1 MNRNI
6 LFLFVV
12 FFSTVCLAQKPKL
25 PPPSPELANEHFSK
39 EQYALALK
47 EYQRLLKESPKDPL
61 YNYRSA
67 VCMLRSNCDKSNA
80 DICMENCSQLESSE
94 KEFNHYKAR
103 AYQVNYKFDEA
114 IRYYEMYLNNCPEK
128 QKKQVLRNIQNCVN
142 AKDLMQFPLDVTIE
156 NLGKLVNSEYSDFLP
171 LLPAGENYIMF
182 TSRRKPMS
190 GEDKSILYSDVYISE
205 VKNGVFAKAK
215 ELGPPVNTMFNEE
228 ASGLSADGRTL
239 FLNIDNMESSGVN
252 DIFMTTGKG
261 KTFQKPGLMGKNV
274 NGDDSFETSAT
285 ITPDGNTLIFISDRK
300 GGKGGKDLYFSKKLP
315 TGDWGIPE
323 NLTEL
328 NSELDEEYPFMTDD
342 GKTIYYASEGFNSM
356 GGFDIFKTTW
366 NDESKR
372 WSEPRNLGYPVNTP
386 NDDWNFVCTRDGR
399 EAYISSI
406 RPEGFGDYDIYKV
419 TFNQIDPK
427 YTVFKG
433 FIQGKDSVNI
443 AKEASITINNV
454 RNNNLFGLYTVPASK
469 NGKYIFYLPPGKY
482 EVNVE
487 VDGIKPYKEEIV
499 VMDKKD
505 FKDVITRNL
514 VIEKSE
520 VPKKVPAK
528 NIKKTTAIK
537 KK

>member
-1 MNRNI
+1 MKRKE
-6 LFLFVV
+6 LFLLLFLIPSV
-12 FFSTVCLAQKPKL
+12 TLAQKQKQ
-25 PPPSPELANEHFSK
+25 PPASPELAEEFFSK
-39 EQYALALK
+39 ENYKHALVH
-47 EYQRLLKESPKDPL
+47 YRGLLKQNPKDPV
-61 YNYRSA
+61 YNYRAA
-67 VCMLRSNCDKSNA
+67 VCMLRSNAENSDAVK
-80 DICMENCSQLESSE
+80 CMENAVTLESSE
-94 KEFNHYKAR
+94 KEFNLLRAR

-114 IRYYEMYLNNCPEK
+114 IKYYEEYLKVCNEK
-128 QKKQVLRNIQNCVN
+128 QKKQVLRNIQCCMNG
-142 AKDLMQFPLDVTIE
+142 KELMQFPLDVNIE

-182 TSRRKPMS
+182 TSQRKPMN
-190 GEDKSILYSDVYISE
+190 GEDKNILYSDVYISE

-228 ASGLSADGRTL
+228 ASGLSADGKTL

-252 DIFMTTGKG
+252 DIFMSAGKG
-261 KTFQKPGLMGKNV
+261 KTFQKPVLLGSNI
-274 NGDDSFETSAT
+274 NREDSYETSAT

-323 NLTEL
+323 NLSVL
-328 NSELDEEYPFMTDD
+328 NSEFDEEYPFMTDD

-356 GGFDIFKTTW
+356 GGFDIFKTSW
-366 NDESKR
+366 DEESKS
-372 WSEPRNLGYPVNTP
+372 WTEPKNLGYPVNTP

-433 FIQGKDSVNI
+433 FLQNADSVNI
-443 AKEASITINNV
+443 AREASITINNL
-454 RNNNLFGLYTVPASK
+454 RNNSLFGLYSIPATK
-469 NGKYIFYLPPGKY
+469 NGKYLFYLPPGKY
-482 EVNVE
+482 EVNIE
-487 VDGIKPYKEEIV
+487 IPDHTPYREELTV
-499 VMDKKD
+499 LDKKD
-505 FKDVITRNL
+505 FKPEIARNL
-514 VIEKSE
+514 IIRRPGDEKKPAAKP
-520 VPKKVPAK
+520 VKKNTPV
-528 NIKKTTAIK
+528 K